1 MAGRRVSLPPLAPA
15 AASAGVVDVLT
26 GAQPQ
31 SLPVPTV
38 PAGPLSVE
46 DAQEL
51 TERIRATARQ
61 IGEQIGRLRELVE
74 QAREGQVWLALGF
87 ASWTAYLSATLEPM
101 RLPRAERRE
110 VVGYLTL
117 EGMSTRAIAPIVSA
131 DPKTVGNDRRALAAV
146 AAEAGGEVSPPAP
159 AGIIGRDGR
168 QYDAAPRRHLVVVGD
183 PALAPRY
190 SVEEQRARTDAA
202 RLIATA
208 RRERTTGRPSTFH
221 AAAIFERAGDAAAR
235 SCATFLARGSDEL
248 AREVAATYVLL
259 DDRRG
264 AALRAGT
271 GTAATSST
279 SAG

>member
-1 MAGRRVSLPPLAPA
+1 MATRRVSLPPLAPA

-31 SLPVPTV
+31 SLPVPAV
-38 PAGPLSVE
+38 PAGPLSVG
-46 DAQEL
+46 DAQAL

-61 IGEQIGRLRELVE
+61 IGEQLGRLRELVE
-74 QAREGQVWLALGF
+74 QAREGQAWVALGF

-159 AGIIGRDGR
+159 AVIIGRDGR
-168 QYDAAPRRHLVVVGD
+168 QYDGAPRRHLVVVGE
-183 PALAPRY
+183 PAPAPRY
-190 SVEEQRARTDAA
+190 PAEVASVRTDAA
-202 RLIATA
+202 GFIAAA
-208 RRERTTGRPSTFH
+208 RRRPATGRPSPFH
-221 AAAIFERAGDAAAR
+221 AAAIFERASAAAAQ
-235 SCATFLARGSDEL
+235 SCASFLARGADEL
-248 AREVAATYVLL
+248 ARAYAATWALL
-259 DDRRG
+259 DERRSV
-264 AALRAGT
+264 ALGT
-271 GTAATSST
+271 GTTAGPTSNT
-279 SAG
+279 SVG